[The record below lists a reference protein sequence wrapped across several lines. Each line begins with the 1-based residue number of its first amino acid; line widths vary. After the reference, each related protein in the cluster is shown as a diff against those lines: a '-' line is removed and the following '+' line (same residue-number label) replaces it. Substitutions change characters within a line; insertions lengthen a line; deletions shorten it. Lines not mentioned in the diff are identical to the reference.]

1 MTEAERIALAER
13 ATRAYDEFIAPL
25 LIETRDVYAARIVEI
40 ASTELSRDKRTDKIT
55 ALSTAIRI
63 LDELENGIKAVMMDG
78 DVARNE
84 QLRAEKIEQMTPAQ
98 RRLFG
103 LVPTR

>member
-1 MTEAERIALAER
+1 MSNRIARAER

-25 LIETRDVYAARIVEI
+25 LVETRDVYSARLVEI

-78 DVARNE
+78 PMAE
-84 QLRAEKIEQMTPAQ
+84 QEKLRAEHLESMTPSQ